1 MIREYLQ
8 MTFRNQEGGN
18 FTLSVYDPK
27 DDLTSEEVEA
37 VMDIILQNNTFTSP
51 GGDLKSKSAA
61 RIITREVETLAT
73 Y

>member
-8 MTFRNQEGGN
+8 MSFRNLEGGN

-27 DDLTSEEVEA
+27 EDLTSEEVEA
-37 VMDIILQNNTFTSP
+37 VMNNILEKNSFKSP

-61 RIITREVETLAT
+61 RIVTRQVNTLAEF
-73 Y
+73 